1 MKKVLFMLLLPIVAF
16 AMGGCKKAPV
26 APTLSVSPSEDIVF
40 EVTGGTARVR
50 VTTNQAKWDAS
61 SNRSWCVVD
70 KKTDDSAF
78 EVKVG
83 LNKSKEEMRGAQITV
98 TAGEGENKK
107 SVIVKVRQ
115 RGGKELFDITVS
127 NITSTGADLHVVPL
141 DPEENYFCDILEKSN
156 LELFKKDLAAYVD
169 ALFDFAGQWYGT
181 PEKAVKLL
189 TDKGEQHKTVDK
201 LLSDNEC
208 VSFAVGIDVHG
219 KRTTEIIEGP
229 TFRTKEKQ

>member
-1 MKKVLFMLLLPIVAF
+1 MKKVLFTLLLPIMAL
-16 AMGGCKKAPV
+16 AMGGCKKGPV

-127 NITSTGADLHVVPL
+127 NIADTHADVNVVPL
-141 DPEENYFCDILEKSN
+141 DPEENYFCDIIETSVIDKYYKGEVGN
-156 LELFKKDLAAYVD
+156 FVD
-169 ALFDFAGQWYGT
+169 ALFKFAIDFYGT
-181 PEKAVKLL
+181 PEIAVAKL
-189 TDKGEQHKTVDK
+189 TRKGEQHKTIKELTPD
-201 LLSDNEC
+201 SEC
-208 VSFAVGIDVHG
+208 FAYAVGIDAQA
-219 KRTTEIIEGP
+219 KRCTEIVSKMCHTNKTE
-229 TFRTKEKQ
+229 